1 MTELGVKGTV
11 LGGTGGSMR
20 LTLLDCTNGQASRGP
35 EREEG
40 KKKMDSQHQ
49 YIYGQYILSPQPSI
63 RPWEFK
69 MK

>member
-11 LGGTGGSMR
+11 LCGTGGSMR

-49 YIYGQYILSPQPSI
+49 YMANIYSPLNLLSGLGSL
-63 RPWEFK
+63 K
-69 MK
+69 